1 MTKFNKHKITKTISY
16 QKISF
21 KMITVFKMESII
33 NSKKRMVDQFKI
45 FQETETHRINN
56 Y

>member
-1 MTKFNKHKITKTISY
+1 MTKFNRHKITKTILRL
-16 QKISF
+16 KINF

-33 NSKKRMVDQFKI
+33 NSKKRMVDQYKI
-45 FQETETHRINN
+45 FQEMETHRINN